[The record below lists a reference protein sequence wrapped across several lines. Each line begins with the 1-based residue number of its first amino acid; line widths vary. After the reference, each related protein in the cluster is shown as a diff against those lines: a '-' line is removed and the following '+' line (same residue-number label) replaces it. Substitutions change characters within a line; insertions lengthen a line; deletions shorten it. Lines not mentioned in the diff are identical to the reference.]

1 MNFQTSQPKPT
12 TVFLT
17 PSYVLSPNRTTGTLD
32 VVVRA
37 SPRPTPVPVPVSSGL
52 VALLQH

>member
-1 MNFQTSQPKPT
+1 MNLQTSELKPT

-17 PSYVLSPNRTTGTLD
+17 PSYGLAPNKTTGSLD

-37 SPRPTPVPVPVSSGL
+37 SPRPTPATPPLSSTFVVL
-52 VALLQH
+52 VQA